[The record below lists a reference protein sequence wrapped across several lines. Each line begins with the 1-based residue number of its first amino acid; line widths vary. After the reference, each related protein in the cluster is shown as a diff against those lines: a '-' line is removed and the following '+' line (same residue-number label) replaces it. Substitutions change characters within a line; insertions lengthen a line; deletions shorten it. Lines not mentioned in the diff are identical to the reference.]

1 MGQILCHS
9 SVAAPDFHP
18 RIIAKALLENLRQM
32 TVSVDQ
38 ARHDDHLRAVDS
50 LCDREPFCVN
60 LPSQLSDRALMNENL
75 LRFENGLQGVQRD
88 NRCVFEK
95 DGHATS
101 YLTSLDSYLNKC

>member
-18 RIIAKALLENLRQM
+18 RVIAKALLENLRQM

-75 LRFENGLQGVQRD
+75 LRFENGLGSVESND
-88 NRCVFEK
+88 GCVFEQ
-95 DGHATS
+95 DCHR
-101 YLTSLDSYLNKC
+101 YLLYKLGLQHKS